1 MRTDKP
7 VQRAPRQQ
15 AVRLKTGED
24 LTGTVQPLLH
34 EIRRALINLSELGEA
49 SVFDLRNIS

>member
-49 SVFDLRNIS
+49 SIFDLRNIS